1 MFPRVRSTLV
11 LAGLLA
17 LTPLHAPAQ
26 QEQEYFLRPGDRL
39 TIEVFTSAGVKV
51 DVVAGER
58 VLDRN
63 GDIYLPYVGTV
74 RAAGL
79 DHNSLREHLVQVYGV
94 FYAEPVVNVKAQL
107 QVSVTGA
114 VPRPGR
120 YYLDPTATLVDA
132 LAEAGGPNIEYAVTG
147 SQIPADPREVQLVR
161 EGLRQS
167 LNFHPNDITEELL
180 QMRIRSGDWIH
191 VPSQDRTRIRDE
203 VMFWGSLLS
212 LASSIVGV
220 VILIGR

>member
-1 MFPRVRSTLV
+1 MFPRVRTTLV
-11 LAGLLA
+11 LAGILA
-17 LTPLHAPAQ
+17 LTPLHVPAQ
-26 QEQEYFLRPGDRL
+26 QEQEYSLRPGDRL

-51 DVVAGER
+51 EVVAGER
-58 VLDRN
+58 ILDRN
-63 GDIYLPYVGTV
+63 GDVYLPYVGTV

-94 FYAEPVVNVKAQL
+94 FYAEPVVNVKVEL

-114 VPRPGR
+114 VARPGR
-120 YYLDPTATLVDA
+120 FYLNPTATLVDA
-132 LAEAGGPNIEYAVTG
+132 LAEAGGTNIEYAVIG
-147 SQIPADPREVQLVR
+147 SQIPADQRRIQLVR
-161 EGLRQS
+161 EGLRQT
-167 LNFHPNDITEELL
+167 LNLHPDDITEELL

-191 VPSQDRTRIRDE
+191 VPALVRTRIRDE

-220 VILIGR
+220 IILIGR